1 MTNLKNEMFAEG
13 KGAWEEVGSFKT
25 VYILLEIK
33 ANGTVFPYMVMLGLH
48 EPLSQIKKERK
59 EKWIEWVIELE
70 INSFPSGEF
79 YFLLNKEQSHL
90 LSIV

>member
-1 MTNLKNEMFAEG
+1 MTNLENEMFAEG
-13 KGAWEEVGSFKT
+13 KGAWEEVGGFKN
-25 VYILLEIK
+25 VYILLEIR

-59 EKWIEWVIELE
+59 EKWIELG